1 MIALKMSEPKIT
13 PLARRL
19 AEENGIDWRTLKGSG
34 PEGTVVERDILSF
47 LAKVMAGEIDLPP
60 APEEKLAPP
69 EAIPDISQAQ
79 AMLAKEGV
87 SLSDVIPASE
97 PMPTLSE
104 LAPPEPI
111 TPPEPVASVFAAEPL
126 EAEPIAAKPF
136 AAEPVAEQPFG
147 QEAMAARS
155 GLAEVSAVAEM
166 PAMAES
172 PRPSFQEDKHPTLGD
187 FEIDFDDLGLD
198 SPSLEAEAPA
208 GGFDSEPMPAVAA
221 EPAPPSLD
229 VTQFPGLTPEEKLT
243 WPEVKV
249 PSLDLASAVA
259 EAPHS
264 EPAPLDLG
272 EWGEPA
278 VAEAAPAEPPLPS
291 WEPTPAWET
300 PAASAE
306 AAPPAW
312 EEPAQPEP
320 AWSEPTPA
328 WQEPSVETVTPAWH
342 AEWQAEPAPAEAP
355 SFEPPIH
362 EAPAEPVPS
371 FAAMPEEP
379 APTPDIVAP
388 PVPEMAPAA
397 WSGFATTSADT
408 TPTSSPEAYFIRDS
422 QEAPTPAAP
431 LRVQA
436 WQRLVQVGTAAQAA
450 EILAQAWHREV
461 GMLPLLYRATE
472 KALADLELP
481 LRANK
486 GVLEGE
492 VLKTYRATPAH
503 TLRGTLEALEAA
515 EEAGDGLA
523 VLALDGF
530 DQLIFPGA
538 KVLSLGRSLG
548 EQALLSVSGDLDP
561 QTAGKLL
568 ERVAYYLERPILLA

>member
-1 MIALKMSEPKIT
+1 MSEPKIT

-60 APEEKLAPP
+60 APEEKSAPA

-104 LAPPEPI
+104 LTPPEPI
-111 TPPEPVASVFAAEPL
+111 TPPEPVASVFAAEPV
-126 EAEPIAAKPF
+126 
-136 AAEPVAEQPFG
+136 AAEPFAPEPV
-147 QEAMAARS
+147 AARP
-155 GLAEVSAVAEM
+155 AVAEM
-166 PAMAES
+166 PVMSES

-187 FEIDFDDLGLD
+187 FEIDFDNLGLD
-198 SPSLEAEAPA
+198 TPSLEAEAPA
-208 GGFDSEPMPAVAA
+208 SGFNSEPMPAMAA

-229 VTQFPGLTPEEKLT
+229 VAQFPGLTPEEKLT

-272 EWGEPA
+272 DWGEPE

-300 PAASAE
+300 PAEPE
-306 AAPPAW
+306 AAPSSW
-312 EEPAQPEP
+312 DESAQLEP
-320 AWSEPTPA
+320 AWSEPTPP
-328 WQEPSVETVTPAWH
+328 WQEPSPEPSVPPWQANTPA
-342 AEWQAEPAPAEAP
+342 WQAEPAPAVAP
-355 SFEPPIH
+355 SFGEESPIGEVH
-362 EAPAEPVPS
+362 AEPTPS
-371 FAAMPEEP
+371 FAGMPEEP
-379 APTPDIVAP
+379 AAPEVVAP

-397 WSGFATTSADT
+397 WSGFAASGADT
-408 TPTSSPEAYFIRDS
+408 T
-422 QEAPTPAAP
+422 PTPAAP

-436 WQRLVQVGTAAQAA
+436 WQRLVQVGAAAQAA
-450 EILAQAWHREV
+450 ETLAQAWHREV
-461 GMLPLLYRATE
+461 GMLPLLYRAAE

-515 EEAGDGLA
+515 TEAGDGLA
-523 VLALDGF
+523 VLALNGF

-548 EQALLSVSGDLDP
+548 EQALLSVSGDLEA
-561 QTAGKLL
+561 QTASKLL